1 MMSKP
6 DSAEAEIGK
15 GRQGIT
21 MDETQRESTAM
32 PICELQPNP
41 YSSTTRSRLRQLQLL
56 LGFATI
62 TSPLTA
68 TIYFPLLPLLRKH
81 FNTSAQAIN
90 LTLTIYIIFQG
101 ISPVIFGP
109 LSDYRGRRPLF
120 LITLLLYVIGNV
132 GLSINQRSYAAL
144 LVLRAVQSLGA
155 SAAYAISFGV
165 VADLCPPS
173 ERGRMLGPIS
183 MALNLGACVGPV
195 AGGAV
200 AYKSQS
206 YTWVFY
212 SLVGVGVTLL
222 AGVGLF
228 LPETARSLV
237 GDGSDRS
244 RYSKW
249 QLSWVELFSQYLGR
263 DKDDQQRTKHELPEQ
278 RENEAA
284 GQKYTLNIFLA
295 CFRIIFHKDTI
306 LTLWMH
312 GSFYVVDYAFVA
324 ALPDIYTKYGFNELY
339 IGLAYLPRGVGI
351 IIGSYFTGKLMDI
364 NYRATARE
372 IEWRGDKA
380 TGEDLFRFPIERAR
394 TRWSYGMLVIST
406 ATMISYGWA
415 VHTGA
420 HFAIALVLQFLQGFW
435 GTYFYTT
442 YSALLVDSF
451 PQSPSTAAATTS
463 LTRTVM
469 AAAGVAILQPLVDAA
484 GRGWYFTVLG
494 LWSGVLGFVAVFA
507 LRRNGMRWRRTRNG
521 LDPRNDTISP

>member
-1 MMSKP
+1 MAERKP
-6 DSAEAEIGK
+6 VEGIEAADLARHEMVIEETGETSSTK
-15 GRQGIT
+15 VD
-21 MDETQRESTAM
+21 DE
-32 PICELQPNP
+32 PQPKP
-41 YSSTTRSRLRQLQLL
+41 YSSITRSRLRQFQLL
-56 LGFATI
+56 LGLATI

-81 FNTSAQAIN
+81 FETSAQAIN

-109 LSDYRGRRPLF
+109 LSDQYGRRPLF
-120 LITLLLYVIGNV
+120 LITLLLYVVGNV
-132 GLSINQRSYAAL
+132 GLSLNERSYAVL

-212 SLVGVGVTLL
+212 SLVIVGVALL

-244 RYSKW
+244 RYNNW
-249 QLSWVELFSQYLGR
+249 QLSWVGLFLRYMRRGKNR
-263 DKDDQQRTKHELPEQ
+263 QRGVEEKPPGKST
-278 RENEAA
+278 NESAIR
-284 GQKYTLNIFLA
+284 KYNFNIFVA

-306 LTLWMH
+306 FSLWMH

-324 ALPDIYTKYGFNELY
+324 ALPDIYTDYHFNELY

-351 IIGSYFTGKLMDI
+351 IVGSYFTGKLMDL
-364 NYRATARE
+364 NYRITARQIGWSTE
-372 IEWRGDKA
+372 KA
-380 TGEDLFRFPIERAR
+380 TGDDLFRFPIERAR
-394 TRWSYGMLVIST
+394 TRRSYWMLAVST
-406 ATMISYGWA
+406 ATMLGYGWA

-442 YSALLVDSF
+442 YSTLLVDSF

-463 LTRTVM
+463 ITRTAM
-469 AAAGVAILQPLVDAA
+469 AAAGVAILQPLLDAA
-484 GRGWYFTVLG
+484 GTGWYFTVLG
-494 LWSGVLGFVAVFA
+494 LWSGSFGCVAVFV
-507 LRRNGMRWRRTRNG
+507 LRKYGMVWRRVRNK
-521 LDPRNDTISP
+521 LDPQESST

>member
-1 MMSKP
+1 MTEQKLE
-6 DSAEAEIGK
+6 DRIDIAEAASK
-15 GRQGIT
+15 
-21 MDETQRESTAM
+21 STTPNATSSE
-32 PICELQPNP
+32 PTSSPKRELQRKP
-41 YSSTTRSRLRQLQLL
+41 YSSISRSRLRQFQLL

-68 TIYFPLLPLLRKH
+68 TIYFPLLPLLREH
-81 FNTSAQAIN
+81 FTTSAQAIN

-109 LSDYRGRRPLF
+109 LSDYYGRRPLF
-120 LITLLLYVIGNV
+120 LMTLLLYVVGNV
-132 GLSINQRSYAAL
+132 GLSLNQGSYAAL

-212 SLVGVGVTLL
+212 SLIIVGVVLL
-222 AGVGLF
+222 VAVGLF

-237 GDGSDRS
+237 GDGGEPS
-244 RYSKW
+244 RYNNW
-249 QLSWVELFSQYLGR
+249 QRSWVGFFL
-263 DKDDQQRTKHELPEQ
+263 QRISHREDGQRERKNEVPEQ
-278 RENEAA
+278 DDDEVTR
-284 GQKYTLNIFLA
+284 QKYTYHIFLD
-295 CFRIIFHKDTI
+295 CFRIIFYKDTI
-306 LTLWMH
+306 LTLWLH

-324 ALPDIYTKYGFNELY
+324 ALPDIYTKYNFNELY

-351 IIGSYFTGKLMDI
+351 IVGSYFTGKLMDH

-372 IEWRGDKA
+372 IGWLADRA
-380 TGEDLFRFPIERAR
+380 TGEDLFRFPIEKAR
-394 TRWSYGMLVIST
+394 TRYSYWMLAIST
-406 ATMISYGWA
+406 ATMVGYGWA
-415 VHTGA
+415 VYFGA
-420 HFAIALVLQFLQGFW
+420 HFAIPLVLQFLQGFW
-435 GTYFYTT
+435 GTYLYTT

-463 LTRTVM
+463 ITRTAM
-469 AAAGVAILQPLVDAA
+469 AAAGVAILQPLLDAA
-484 GRGWYFTVLG
+484 GKGWYFTVLG
-494 LWSGVLGFVAVFA
+494 LWSGILGLGAVWA
-507 LRRNGMRWRRTRNG
+507 LRRYGMAWRRIRNG
-521 LDPRNDTISP
+521 LAPCESS

>member
-1 MMSKP
+1 MTESESTDKMAAEAGNGVISKGAQPDSTTPNCEVQSKP
-6 DSAEAEIGK
+6 YSAV
-15 GRQGIT
+15 
-21 MDETQRESTAM
+21 S
-32 PICELQPNP
+32 
-41 YSSTTRSRLRQLQLL
+41 RSRLRQFQLL
-56 LGFATI
+56 LGLATI

-68 TIYFPLLPLLRKH
+68 TIYFPLLPLLRKQ
-81 FNTSAQAIN
+81 FDASAQAIN

-109 LSDYRGRRPLF
+109 LSDYYGRRPLF
-120 LITLLLYVIGNV
+120 LITLLLYVVGNV
-132 GLSINQRSYAAL
+132 GLSVNDRNYAVL

-206 YTWVFY
+206 FVWVFY
-212 SLVGVGVTLL
+212 SLVIVGVVLL

-244 RYSKW
+244 RYKSW
-249 QLSWVELFSQYLGR
+249 QLSWVQVFSEQILP
-263 DKDDQQRTKHELPEQ
+263 DKRRSREANYDDK
-278 RENEAA
+278 AVS
-284 GQKYTLNIFLA
+284 QKPTFRIFLA

-306 LTLWMH
+306 FTLWMH

-324 ALPDIYTKYGFNELY
+324 ALPDIYTNYHFNELF
-339 IGLAYLPRGVGI
+339 IGLAYLPRGLGI
-351 IIGSYFTGKLMDI
+351 IIGSYCTGKLMDH
-364 NYRATARE
+364 NYRVTARK
-372 IEWRGDKA
+372 IGWAAGKA
-380 TGEDLFRFPIERAR
+380 TGEDLFRFPIELAR
-394 TRWSYGMLVIST
+394 TRRSYWILSIST
-406 ATMISYGWA
+406 ATMIGYGWT
-415 VHTGA
+415 VHYGA
-420 HFAIALVLQFLQGFW
+420 HFAIALILQFLQGFW

-442 YSALLVDSF
+442 YSTLLVDSF

-463 LTRTVM
+463 VTRTAM

-484 GRGWYFTVLG
+484 GKGLYFTVLG
-494 LWSGVLGFVAVFA
+494 LWSGLFGCVAVFV
-507 LRRNGMRWRRTRNG
+507 LRRYGIVWRRVRNG
-521 LDPRNDTISP
+521 LDPRDNNDNT